1 MLTVT
6 LFHTNTFFGA
16 TINIEE
22 KAKTWTQRSLLSLQ
36 SSHSNKNK
44 KKKTHSLLSLV
55 FFSVFFLSLQCSSP
69 EMANFH
75 RNNVE
80 NVVLG
85 HHRSKSTSVAGGHF
99 RLWHSLS
106 TTSFRRLVFNAV
118 SCGASSR
125 YAERSDTSSERH
137 YHQPKQQHRHKTKP
151 NNAKSEKLSDLL
163 NLAEVE
169 ADAETKKKE
178 DKLEELKSLV
188 KELHKEDEEEKE
200 EESMT
205 RRREAASK
213 VRLLA
218 KEDLEVRG
226 TLAMLGAIPPLAAM
240 LDESKNDVDSLVA
253 SLYALLNLGI
263 GNDANKAAIVKVGS
277 VEKMLKLIESPD
289 GLDSSVSEAIVA
301 NFLGLS
307 ALDSNKPIIGSSA
320 SISFLVRTLQS
331 LEDKSSPQAKQDA
344 LRALYNLSIYPA
356 NVAFVLETALVLF
369 LVNSIGDMEVTERA
383 LAILSNLVSTREGRK
398 AISAVQDS
406 IPILVDVL
414 NWTDSPECQEKAS
427 YILMVM
433 AHRSYGDKQA
443 MIEAGI
449 ASSLLELSLLGTTLA
464 QKRASRILE
473 ILRVDKGKQISG
485 SYGLGAAVSAP
496 ISGSSSAKPDDG
508 GRECFDEEED
518 MMSEEKKAVKQLVQ
532 QSLQNNMRKIVKRAN
547 LPHDIVPSD
556 HFKSLT
562 SSSTSKSLPF

>member
-1 MLTVT
+1 
-6 LFHTNTFFGA
+6 
-16 TINIEE
+16 
-22 KAKTWTQRSLLSLQ
+22 
-36 SSHSNKNK
+36 
-44 KKKTHSLLSLV
+44 
-55 FFSVFFLSLQCSSP
+55 
-69 EMANFH
+69 MANFH

-137 YHQPKQQHRHKTKP
+137 HHQPKQQHRHKTKP

-331 LEDKSSPQAKQDA
+331 LDDKSSPQAKQDA